1 MFKDR
6 IDANKKIEQ
15 EAVMKNVSDLLKIK
29 GNQVWSVTYDL
40 PIKEALH
47 VLAQNDVGALPV
59 TKDGKL
65 VGIFSE
71 RDYARKM
78 AQKEECSMNAPV
90 SEIMTSKVF
99 FVNLDC
105 SIEDCMALMTER
117 HIRHLPVLENE
128 GMVGMI
134 SIGDLVKGIITTQK
148 DQINMLEN
156 YIQGKW

>member
-1 MFKDR
+1 MR
-6 IDANKKIEQ
+6 
-15 EAVMKNVSDLLKIK
+15 NVRELLKIK
-29 GNQVWSVTYDL
+29 GNQVWSIAYDMT
-40 PIKEALH
+40 IKDALQ
-47 VLAQNDVGALPV
+47 VMAQNDVGALPV

-78 AQKEECSMNAPV
+78 AQKDECSMNTLV
-90 SEIMTSKVF
+90 SDLMTSKVF
-99 FVNLDC
+99 YVNLDC

-117 HIRHLPVLENE
+117 HIRHLPVLEGDE
-128 GMVGMI
+128 MVGMI
-134 SIGDLVKGIITTQK
+134 SIGDLVKAIISTQK

>member
-1 MFKDR
+1 MR
-6 IDANKKIEQ
+6 
-15 EAVMKNVSDLLKIK
+15 NVRDLLKNK
-29 GNQVWSVTYDL
+29 GNQVWSIAYNMT
-40 PIKEALH
+40 IKDALQ
-47 VLAQNDVGALPV
+47 VLAQKDVGALPV

-78 AQKEECSMNAPV
+78 AQKDECSMNTLV
-90 SEIMTSKVF
+90 SDLMTSKVF
-99 FVNLDC
+99 YVNLDC

-117 HIRHLPVLENE
+117 HIRHLPVLEGDE
-128 GMVGMI
+128 MVGMI
-134 SIGDLVKGIITTQK
+134 SIGDLVKTIISTQK

>member
-1 MFKDR
+1 
-6 IDANKKIEQ
+6 
-15 EAVMKNVSDLLKIK
+15 MKNVRELLKIK
-29 GNQVWSVTYDL
+29 GNQVWSIAYDMTV
-40 PIKEALH
+40 KDALQI
-47 VLAQNDVGALPV
+47 LAQKDVGALPV

-78 AQKEECSMNAPV
+78 AQKEECSMSTLV
-90 SEIMTSKVF
+90 SDLMTSKVF
-99 FVNLDC
+99 YVNPDC

-117 HIRHLPVLENE
+117 HIRHLPVME
-128 GMVGMI
+128 GDEMVGMV
-134 SIGDLVKGIITTQK
+134 SIGDLVKAIITTQK

>member
-1 MFKDR
+1 MR
-6 IDANKKIEQ
+6 
-15 EAVMKNVSDLLKIK
+15 NVRELLKIK
-29 GNQVWSVTYDL
+29 GNQVWSIAYDMV
-40 PIKEALH
+40 IKDALQ
-47 VLAQNDVGALPV
+47 VLAQKDVGALPV

-78 AQKEECSMNAPV
+78 AQKDECSMNTLV
-90 SEIMTSKVF
+90 SELMTSKVF
-99 FVNLDC
+99 YVNLDC

-117 HIRHLPVLENE
+117 HIRHLPVLEGDE
-128 GMVGMI
+128 MVGMI
-134 SIGDLVKGIITTQK
+134 SIGDLVKTIISTQK